1 MSLNYD
7 AFINI
12 GVVIEHVEF
21 DGLSYGYQLL
31 SALLFFVPRSLWIGK
46 PDASGLIVGNHVI
59 DHYGFNFANLAN
71 PYIAEGYLNFGIFGV
86 IIMAIALALSTVYF
100 LTWLN
105 SNNLFKKSI
114 AFYFAMHLL
123 FLLRGDFTNGFAYF
137 IGTFIGLY
145 LLPKLILAF
154 TNLFF
159 YKKIWVQ
166 KS

>member
-1 MSLNYD
+1 
-7 AFINI
+7 
-12 GVVIEHVEF
+12 
-21 DGLSYGYQLL
+21 
-31 SALLFFVPRSLWIGK
+31 
-46 PDASGLIVGNHVI
+46 
-59 DHYGFNFANLAN
+59 
-71 PYIAEGYLNFGIFGV
+71 
-86 IIMAIALALSTVYF
+86 MAIVLALSIVYF

-105 SNNLFKKSI
+105 SSNLFKKSI

-145 LLPKLILAF
+145 LLPKVILAF
-154 TNLFF
+154 INLFF